1 MYRRIIKPIL
11 FSLTI
16 ERAHHV
22 ALLLLRIIGLIP
34 GGRWFLRKCYTVRHP
49 ALEREVFGVKFANP
63 VGLAAGFDHNGE
75 AYRELA
81 ALGFGF
87 IEIGTVTPRP
97 QAGNPRPRV
106 FRLPKD
112 RAIINRIGL
121 SNRGL
126 DKTICHLRRP
136 HEGLIVGCN
145 IGKNTVTPPENAAA
159 DYLRLFRNLYQ
170 YADYF
175 TVNISCDN
183 ACHDEKTYTRG
194 HLLSILDPLFDFRR
208 GQSEYRP
215 VMLKISPDLSDEEID
230 RVTDVLMST
239 PLDGIVASNGSHGSR
254 QGLRTSRTSLDKIG
268 SGRLS
273 GAPLTQ
279 RAVEVVRRIHTR
291 SGGNF
296 PIIGVGGIMSPADA
310 KAMLDAGAD
319 LLQLYTGYIYEG
331 PGLVGEICRSLIADA
346 EAAAAAKA
354 AAEAKA
360 REEIRAAAESEEAAK
375 TAAATQTGIQAPETE
390 KAAPGTETAATAQ
403 TQAAAPAESVPN
415 PSPETQNSPARPA
428 DNEPDTRKK
437 QPAS

>member
-1 MYRRIIKPIL
+1 MYRSIIKPIL

-16 ERAHHV
+16 ERAHRAV
-22 ALLLLRIIGLIP
+22 LILLRAIGLIP
-34 GGRWFLRKCYTVRHP
+34 GGRWLLRKCYAVKHP

-175 TVNISCDN
+175 TINVACDPGQKAASYQTRENIT
-183 ACHDEKTYTRG
+183 K
-194 HLLSILDPLFDFRR
+194 ILEPLFEFRR
-208 GQSEYRP
+208 GQNQYRP
-215 VMLKISPDLSDEEID
+215 ILLKVSPDLSDETID
-230 RVTDVLMST
+230 LMTDIMLDT
-239 PLDGIVASNGSHGSR
+239 PLDGMVAVNATVSR
-254 QGLRTSRTSLDKIG
+254 EGVDRLEATRRSR
-268 SGRLS
+268 SGPWRSCAASTPVRREPTRLS
-273 GAPLTQ
+273 AS
-279 RAVEVVRRIHTR
+279 AV
-291 SGGNF
+291 
-296 PIIGVGGIMSPADA
+296 
-310 KAMLDAGAD
+310 
-319 LLQLYTGYIYEG
+319 
-331 PGLVGEICRSLIADA
+331 
-346 EAAAAAKA
+346 
-354 AAEAKA
+354 
-360 REEIRAAAESEEAAK
+360 
-375 TAAATQTGIQAPETE
+375 
-390 KAAPGTETAATAQ
+390 
-403 TQAAAPAESVPN
+403 
-415 PSPETQNSPARPA
+415 
-428 DNEPDTRKK
+428 
-437 QPAS
+437 